1 MPLCLASR
9 LDWSGAARRTMP
21 ARLRS
26 RPSGRG
32 FDRHLCQTEIENLG
46 MAALSNENVGW
57 LNVSVNDALAMRRI
71 ERVGDLRAQ
80 VQNQFGFQRLA
91 HDAVL
96 QGHAI
101 RSAIHRVGTER

>member
-1 MPLCLASR
+1 
-9 LDWSGAARRTMP
+9 
-21 ARLRS
+21 
-26 RPSGRG
+26 
-32 FDRHLCQTEIENLG
+32 

-101 RSAIHRVGTER
+101 EELHNPKDTAIFFTYIVDRADVGMI